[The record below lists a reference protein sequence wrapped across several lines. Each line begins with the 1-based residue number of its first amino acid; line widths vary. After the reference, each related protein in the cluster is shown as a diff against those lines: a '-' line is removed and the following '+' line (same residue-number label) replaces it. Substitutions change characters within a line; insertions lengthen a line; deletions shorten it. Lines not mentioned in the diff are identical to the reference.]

1 MTFGLSFKSCT
12 KKCALKSE
20 EKMIR
25 KLLKDMVGAVLII
38 GMPIYGSWIYYF
50 ITGQVLDF
58 GG

>member
-1 MTFGLSFKSCT
+1 
-12 KKCALKSE
+12 
-20 EKMIR
+20 MIR

-50 ITGQVLDF
+50 VTGQVLDF